1 MDTGRIK
8 NLILPLGGALLLSG
22 VAGAVLYYITKKDED
37 EIKLVTARVN
47 HWSTVQVQVPV
58 DAVGLVI
65 GRQGANIKLIQD
77 RTNTNIRI
85 SDEGEEGHRLCVISG
100 LEKNITLAQTLILKT
115 VNEQPVIETTEMLV
129 PYGAIGRV
137 IGRNGESIRTIS
149 HLSGAK
155 VFVDRDE
162 DLTLS
167 LPYPEDMRKI
177 VLKGSKEQIEAARS
191 LLLEKVVEDEEMR
204 QQIHASATN
213 MFLRAR
219 GRQAAHENVSQPSP
233 MNRNNPL
240 FEALSSTN
248 SDRYIE
254 AYVCAVDT
262 ASHFWLQV
270 VGQRSVLLDKLV
282 TEMTEYYESA
292 ENRELHE
299 LDKVDINSIVA
310 AKFPHDNSWYRG
322 QVCNYEHNET
332 DPLQSFV
339 TVYYVDFGD
348 TETVKIDNVSE
359 LRTDFLKLN
368 FQAIECFL
376 ANIKPESVKGD
387 EAADVFEELTYAAQ
401 WKVVMVKVV
410 GYQQAGEKTIPC
422 VQIIDT
428 NGSTDVDVAEELV
441 NRGLAE
447 LTNGVSDSSSNPS
460 KS

>member
-191 LLLEKVVEDEEMR
+191 LLLEK
-204 QQIHASATN
+204 
-213 MFLRAR
+213 
-219 GRQAAHENVSQPSP
+219 PSP